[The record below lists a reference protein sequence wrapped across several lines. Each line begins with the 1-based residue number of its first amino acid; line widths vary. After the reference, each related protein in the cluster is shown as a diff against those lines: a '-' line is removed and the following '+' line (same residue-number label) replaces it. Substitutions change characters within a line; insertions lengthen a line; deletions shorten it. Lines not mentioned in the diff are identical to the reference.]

1 MKKILLLIL
10 IGCFSFPSQAQEVAG
25 LSGFVV
31 SPYFEEQIMDFVY
44 DPGIKIQIN
53 APSKADFDKSKP
65 TKLVLYALPNGNSTD
80 WTIGKLPAKGDDWHY
95 HIQHIGAQ
103 TRYIR
108 EKDQSCNWVTVYLEA
123 DTKSWGSWRKA
134 KLEGDRKIKEV
145 VEYLLELFSDYNPH
159 IELNSHSGGGNFIFG
174 FMDAN
179 PEIPAY
185 IKKISFI
192 DSNYNWDDIRYGA
205 KLRNWLEAA
214 PGNRLFVACYDDAN
228 ALYNGKPFVS
238 KKGGTWHRTYL
249 MRKYLKKNLKQLKW
263 NKTEND
269 SIIYYTADNRRIQFY
284 SRKNPERKIYHTVL
298 VERNG
303 YIQSV
308 LSGTKYEGDG
318 YRFMGEKVYGA
329 YRQDSITMPS
339 VFKFPPRK
347 KEAVTGSQFI
357 HQVMNMSAEERDSV
371 VYKEIADGNL
381 PDSFRQPIYLTD
393 SLQDAEGIRHKVTL
407 CVLPD
412 FLAIGTDTDFLRIPM
427 LPRTA
432 QKLAELYE
440 AILPTRK
447 ISDFIHC
454 HSRIKL
460 IPHPMIPDSTMTTI
474 PVFARHD
481 FIIESARQTN
491 CQPLHTLIS
500 GHKKDIVITNRIAK
514 EPGRLFIYGWHYQDG
529 KPIQPLSAAHS
540 IGYVDYSHGVR
551 LIRDEVLVDGELHSL
566 KDLLQDPILYRL
578 FSDEDG
584 PMTTTRYQP

>member
-1 MKKILLLIL
+1 MKKSVLLIL
-10 IGCFSFPSQAQEVAG
+10 IGCCYLLSQAQEAAG
-25 LSGFVV
+25 LSGFVI

-44 DPGIKIQIN
+44 NPGIKIQIN

-108 EKDQSCNWVTVYLEA
+108 KQDQSCNWVTVYLEA
-123 DTKSWGSWRKA
+123 NTKSWGSWRKA
-134 KLEGDRKIKEV
+134 ESGRDLKIKEV

-179 PEIPAY
+179 SEIPTY
-185 IKKISFI
+185 VKRISFI
-192 DSNYNWDDIRYGA
+192 DSNYNWDDLRYGK
-205 KLRNWLEAA
+205 KLERWLELSV
-214 PGNRLFVACYDDAN
+214 GNNLFVACYDDAN

-303 YIQSV
+303 YIQSE
-308 LSGTKYEGDG
+308 LSGIKYERDG
-318 YRFMGEKVYGA
+318 YRFMGERIYDA
-329 YRQDSITMPS
+329 YRQDSITVPS

-357 HQVMNMSAEERDSV
+357 HQVMNMSAEERDSI

-432 QKLAELYE
+432 QKLAELYG
-440 AILPTRK
+440 ATLPTRK
-447 ISDFIHC
+447 ISDFIHRY
-454 HSRIKL
+454 SLIKL
-460 IPHPMIPDSTMTTI
+460 NPHPMTPDSTMTTI

-481 FIIESARQTN
+481 SIIESARQVN
-491 CQPLHTLIS
+491 GKPLHTLIS

-529 KPIQPLSAAHS
+529 KPIQPLSAAHG

-551 LIRDEVLVDGELHSL
+551 LIRDEVLVDRKLYSL
-566 KDLLQDPILYRL
+566 KALLQDPILYRL

-584 PMTTTRYQP
+584 VMSSTQYQP